1 METARETHRL
11 AVVAAISAEIQRQA
25 IAGEQRID
33 IEKLADAVLHA
44 LDPQA
49 PVAEGR
55 RPEELNS
62 SNDG

>member
-33 IEKLADAVLHA
+33 VERLADAVLRAIEPHPP
-44 LDPQA
+44 L
-49 PVAEGR
+49 AEGQ